1 MQFTKL
7 FILTFF
13 FVFTAK
19 PLLAHQSEC
28 QEQLNSNFNRPC
40 LERLIPR
47 SLDPLNRNM
56 MQPSVVKVSNQYSVS
71 GSLTEDNQPLIVVIG
86 ASGRTGRFVL
96 ESLAKRDLRIR
107 ALSRNIAKEIGRAH
121 V

>member
-7 FILTFF
+7 FILIFF
-13 FVFTAK
+13 VVFTAK

-56 MQPSVVKVSNQYSVS
+56 IQPEVIKFS
-71 GSLTEDNQPLIVVIG
+71 GEDLGSGPLAEDSRPLIAVFG
-86 ASGRTGRFVL
+86 AAGRTGRHVFRRIINSRCFVL
-96 ESLAKRDLRIR
+96 ERFQEIYKKPKRP
-107 ALSRNIAKEIGRAH
+107 
-121 V
+121 

>member
-13 FVFTAK
+13 VVFTAK

-56 MQPSVVKVSNQYSVS
+56 IQPEVVKFS
-71 GSLTEDNQPLIVVIG
+71 GEDLGYGPLAEDIQPLIVVI
-86 ASGRTGRFVL
+86 
-96 ESLAKRDLRIR
+96 R
-107 ALSRNIAKEIGRAH
+107 A
-121 V
+121 